1 MRVRQLCV
9 ISDLASVCRAL
20 FPGVA
25 SRFYPPDNLNMVL
38 HSQLTN
44 LWSHT
49 NSLHSLLFQCPHLG
63 SGVLCALSCVQLF
76 ATLWSVAHQ
85 APLSVGF
92 PRILSGLPFP
102 SPEGLP
108 DPAIE
113 PETPMSPELAGGFLS
128 TASPGKSKMGTLT
141 VITIYLNY
149 ILI

>member
-1 MRVRQLCV
+1 M

-25 SRFYPPDNLNMVL
+25 SRFYPPDDLNMVL

-63 SGVLCALSCVQLF
+63 SRVLCALSCVQLF